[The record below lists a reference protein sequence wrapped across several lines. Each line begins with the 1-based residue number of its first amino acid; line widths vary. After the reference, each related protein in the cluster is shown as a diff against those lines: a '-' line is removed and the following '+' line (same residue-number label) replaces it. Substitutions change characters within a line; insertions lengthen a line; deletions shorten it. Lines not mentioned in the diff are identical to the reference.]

1 MVRRTRRRSRTR
13 RRRRRGGSVTGA
25 LRTAL
30 LPFLLYKGQKKD
42 AEKYLQKGRKVPQ
55 NSPPQTSPLNIVK

>member
-1 MVRRTRRRSRTR
+1 MARKTRRRSRSRRR

-30 LPFLLYKGQKKD
+30 LPFLLYKGQKKM
-42 AEKYLQKGRKVPQ
+42 QKEFPQ
-55 NSPPQTSPLNIVK
+55 KA